1 MDYEKMAEE
10 LLNIHA
16 GLLRVS
22 ANRMMDRF
30 VRGELF
36 VLNYL
41 IQHDGT
47 AFPKGLSNVMEVSTA
62 RIAALL
68 NQIEKKGWIIR
79 STDGEDNRQTI
90 ITLTEAGGSEV
101 EDTRRDIVQ
110 EVVKMLKGIGA
121 EDANELLRI
130 ERKIMKI

>member
-1 MDYEKMAEE
+1 MDYKKMAEE
-10 LLNIHA
+10 LLNINA

-47 AFPKGLSNVMEVSTA
+47 AFPKDLSNAMEVSTA

-90 ITLTEAGGSEV
+90 ITLTEAGKSEV